1 MVIFNFCHKCDVAST
16 HDSSVQEDQN
26 KKKKSLVFLEFIF
39 AQVKENLLQN
49 SIIFLG
55 VNAWDQKDFVL
66 PSLIGGK
73 DSGKQHRRLL

>member
-1 MVIFNFCHKCDVAST
+1 MWHLLMT
-16 HDSSVQEDQN
+16 HLCRRTKI